1 MAESKDTGAKPG
13 EKAKVEVEGTV
24 AGKPADTKPTPTT
37 MTETGNSSESPQ
49 PGPSEGTDTKDET
62 AKNFVASGA
71 DAHDYVKAD
80 DNVKS
85 GDALRAEARE
95 VDRDMGRENI
105 ANFADGN
112 SNHNTT
118 AGVNPV
124 AVAQA
129 DRPDYNPQ
137 RRPSSRANMNS
148 TVGESPSKMADRV
161 EGKKAAPTNAEIVT
175 DRRERAQ
182 EERSG
187 VLPGYTSPFMGEN

>member
-1 MAESKDTGAKPG
+1 MAEKK
-13 EKAKVEVEGTV
+13 EKVEVEGVVKTDE
-24 AGKPADTKPTPTT
+24 KPANTATT
-37 MTETGNSSESPQ
+37 MAETGKASDSPA

-71 DAHDYVKAD
+71 DAHDYVKS
-80 DNVKS
+80 DNDVKS
-85 GDALRAEARE
+85 GDVLRTEAAGIDRE
-95 VDRDMGRENI
+95 HGRENI

-148 TVGESPSKMADRV
+148 TVGESPSVMADRV
-161 EGKKAAPTNAEIVT
+161 EGKKTAPTNAEIVT

-182 EERSG
+182 DERSG

>member
-1 MAESKDTGAKPG
+1 MADKD
-13 EKAKVEVEGTV
+13 
-24 AGKPADTKPTPTT
+24 KPAEPAKNATATKTAETPTT
-37 MTETGNSSESPQ
+37 LATEGKASENPE

-71 DAHDYVKAD
+71 DAHDYVKD
-80 DNVKS
+80 EDNVKS

-95 VDRDMGRENI
+95 VDRNQGRDNI
-105 ANFADGN
+105 ANFAEGN

-137 RRPSSRANMNS
+137 RRPSSRANMQS
-148 TVGESPSKMADRV
+148 TIGESPVKMADRV
-161 EGKKAAPTNAEIVT
+161 EGKKTAPTNAEIVT
-175 DRRERAQ
+175 ERRNRAE

-187 VLPGYTSPFMGEN
+187 VLPGYSSPFMGEN